1 MKKMDKKDLQFIV
14 IFIVVLA
21 CSFTYLYQSS
31 YAKYRKRVTA
41 GVDLNVANWTIK
53 INNEDVKNKKM
64 LTNKLV
70 PEFEESEYTKANVL
84 APGSKGYCDIVIDS
98 TNVDVNFQ
106 ITLIAKIPTESA
118 IKDLRVTDY
127 IINPSETNTNKVAY
141 TELEE
146 IQIPVVHNTPQTSI
160 RLFIEWDDNPTTQTM
175 DNEADTNAAVDTSSE
190 ALIEI
195 NTNFTQV
202 NN

>member
-1 MKKMDKKDLQFIV
+1 MKKMDKKDLKFIIV
-14 IFIVVLA
+14 FIVVLA

-31 YAKYRKRVTA
+31 YAKYRKRVTTDM
-41 GVDLNVANWTIK
+41 DLNVAKWTIK
-53 INNEDVKNKKM
+53 INNEDIKNNKK

-98 TNVDVNFQ
+98 SNVDVNFE
-106 ITLIAKIPTESA
+106 ISLIAKVPPESA
-118 IKDLRVTDY
+118 IVDLRVTDY
-127 IINPSETNTNKVAY
+127 IINPSDANTNKETY
-141 TELEE
+141 TELQE
-146 IQIPVVHNTPQTSI
+146 INIPVVHNTPQTVI
-160 RLFIEWDDNPTTQTM
+160 RLFIKWDDDPTTQKM
-175 DNEADTNAAVDTSSE
+175 DNEADTNAAVNTSSE

>member
-1 MKKMDKKDLQFIV
+1 MKKINKKDLRFIV

-41 GVDLNVANWTIK
+41 DVDLTVAKWTIK
-53 INNEDVKNKKM
+53 IHNEDIKNNKV

-98 TNVDVNFQ
+98 SNVDVNFQ
-106 ITLIAKIPTESA
+106 ISLIAKVPPESA
-118 IKDLRVTDY
+118 IVDLRVTDY
-127 IINPSETNTNKVAY
+127 IINPSDTNTTKIEY
-141 TELEE
+141 SELEE
-146 IQIPVVHNTPQTSI
+146 IQIPVVHNTPKTTI
-160 RLFIEWDDNPTTQTM
+160 RLFIKWDDDPTTQKM

-202 NN
+202 TN